1 MVRAVNTTD
10 TTTATLMTCA
20 NCAGR
25 QNVKM
30 TCFASRRTG
39 IDGGPLGNMCEPRCT
54 ECRRA
59 SDPLGAALGWY
70 G

>member
-1 MVRAVNTTD
+1 
-10 TTTATLMTCA
+10 MTCA

-39 IDGGPLGNMCEPRCT
+39 IDEGPAPGS
-54 ECRRA
+54 RR
-59 SDPLGAALGWY
+59 PG
-70 G
+70 